1 MHLDPSPITS
11 EGGTRVHAN
20 KCHVPICKLP
30 QALEFST
37 NWESGLVSVMAISGS
52 SRVTLAR
59 MSAIAI
65 LRRWLPVVW
74 GKSSLENQGSSLLP
88 DEIEPRQWSLQR
100 TVNPRSIRLSIPG
113 FSPVSEFD
121 AAEIENALMI
131 SCARVVESSLK
142 GVDFPV
148 HDISAKHERVRMINN
163 RIHDVAQE
171 VDEIDL

>member
-1 MHLDPSPITS
+1 MHLDPSPIIPS
-11 EGGTRVHAN
+11 GEPIVHAN

-74 GKSSLENQGSSLLP
+74 GKSSLENQGSPSLP

-100 TVNPRSIRLSIPG
+100 TGNPRSILLSIPG
-113 FSPVSEFD
+113 FSPASEFD

-148 HDISAKHERVRMINN
+148 HDISAKHERVRIINN